1 MSRQVSNPFFV
12 AKRPWSRIKDRIL
25 SAYLAVYLPKVGTLG
40 KGILLVD
47 GFAGPGMFE
56 DGSVGSP
63 VLIVEAGETRAPGKY
78 HAIFVNKEADE
89 HDALTELMKPYIEA
103 GVVTTVN
110 TKAAELLQDLASA
123 VKDQTLFLYLDPFGL
138 AGCEWEVLVP
148 FLQRTSGST
157 EILIN
162 IQRPEIPRLACA
174 NAEERGTITY
184 QVDALQRRLTKVTG
198 SNYWREVFA
207 DSSLTTDEK
216 VTLVVE
222 DYRRRIARY
231 LKFTAS
237 CPIREREDGPIKYQM
252 ILCSHVV
259 DALEVMNDAACR
271 AYNQHMYEQ
280 RVKGTLFEPSNW
292 EDERDLANLAP
303 EIGHVLRRVGP
314 GSRRGLWREFI
325 QEHFMEYQSKEYRQ
339 VVAGLIKDEVLDWV
353 DVKGTKKLSDD
364 AVVFLTD
371 APPAIRVD
379 KMIAQIPALN
389 KPLRKKFRPG
399 AVVPASQTTRV
410 HRADAPPP
418 SMSGRPTA

>member
-1 MSRQVSNPFFV
+1 MSSQVSNPFFA

-25 SAYLAVYLPKVGTLG
+25 SAYLAVYLPKVATLG
-40 KGILLVD
+40 KRILLVD
-47 GFAGPGMFE
+47 GFAGPGRFE

-63 VLIVEAGETRAPGKY
+63 VLIVEAGETRARGKY

-89 HDALTELMKPYIEA
+89 HDALTKLMKPYIDA
-103 GVVTTVN
+103 RVVTTVP
-110 TKAAELLQDLASA
+110 TKAAELLQELAIA

-148 FLQRTSGST
+148 FLQRTAGST

-174 NAEERGTITY
+174 NAEARGAITY

-207 DSSLTTDEK
+207 YPSLTTDEK

-231 LKFTAS
+231 LEFTAS

-280 RVKGTLFEPSNW
+280 RVKGTLFEPTNW

-325 QEHFMEYQSKEYRQ
+325 QEHFMEYQGKEYRK
-339 VVAGLIKDEVLDWV
+339 VIGAMIADKVLDWV

-364 AVVFLTD
+364 AIVFLPD

-379 KMIAQIPALN
+379 KMIPQIPAVK
-389 KPLRKKFRPG
+389 KPMRKKYPPG
-399 AVVPASQTTRV
+399 VGVPASQTTRV
-410 HRADAPPP
+410 RRADDPPP
-418 SMSGRPTA
+418 SMSARPTA